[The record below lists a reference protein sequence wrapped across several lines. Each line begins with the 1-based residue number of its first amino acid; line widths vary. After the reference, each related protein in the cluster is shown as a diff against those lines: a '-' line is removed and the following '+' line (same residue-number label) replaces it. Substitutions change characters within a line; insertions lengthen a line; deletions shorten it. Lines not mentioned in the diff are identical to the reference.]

1 MVWPGP
7 PPQGSSKPGTQP
19 TFSIRL
25 NGGGKRHWLFGGG
38 SGEGMTE
45 WSLKKP
51 PLVFLTFPPVTA
63 MLSICCPIPCHIWFR
78 QSPPPSIWMQSQRLT
93 PSILDA
99 NLIRQ
104 HHSFSLV
111 GSLYQACSR
120 GAKWLKHRFLD
131 FPVPFLLGSTHSSN
145 ILQLNP
151 FSDEYHKIW
160 YRIE

>member
-93 PSILDA
+93 PSILGA

-104 HHSFSLV
+104 HHNFFLGGQPVPSLFPRCQVTETSFSWFPCAISF
-111 GSLYQACSR
+111 GLY
-120 GAKWLKHRFLD
+120 
-131 FPVPFLLGSTHSSN
+131 PFLQHSPAEP
-145 ILQLNP
+145 I
-151 FSDEYHKIW
+151 FW
-160 YRIE
+160 RIPQNLI